1 MLDACASTHTWHF
14 HTPRFTVQSVKAAIK
29 KGWGL
34 ADAVIILNKF
44 RGTVHPGVFS
54 VAGQKKRRGRGQR
67 DTNGE
72 SVEMQ
77 RSRAENEGGGE
88 KEEIRNIKGSDVT
101 ARLRGEE
108 GKQRQPSYPFKALC
122 IFAVSCH
129 NQAARCWRGGSTGG
143 REGGR
148 GGRERVEKGG
158 THNQTHTDSHLS
170 LDVFHLRAQNSTAV

>member
-1 MLDACASTHTWHF
+1 MQGRKRGGGED
-14 HTPRFTVQSVKAAIK
+14 
-29 KGWGL
+29 
-34 ADAVIILNKF
+34 
-44 RGTVHPGVFS
+44 RGTRTEKVWRCREVE
-54 VAGQKKRRGRGQR
+54 QR
-67 DTNGE
+67 TRE
-72 SVEMQ
+72 
-77 RSRAENEGGGE
+77 GGE